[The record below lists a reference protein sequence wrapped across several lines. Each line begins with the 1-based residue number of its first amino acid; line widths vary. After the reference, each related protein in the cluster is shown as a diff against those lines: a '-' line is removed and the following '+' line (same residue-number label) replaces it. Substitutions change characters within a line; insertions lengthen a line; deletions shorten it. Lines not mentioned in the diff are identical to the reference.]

1 MGDALRERDP
11 EAVRLTVAH
20 ALLLREGLP
29 EPVKEGREESEG
41 DTLGDALTEL
51 HSDSLG
57 LAVLLG
63 LWEALRLPL
72 WLPLEEDDKEGLPVT
87 LTLMA
92 MFVPECAK
100 EALAAA
106 ELVLDTVVERDG
118 VPVLAILSD
127 GEVVEDVEKERHS
140 LALLLWDAEGLFVVL
155 AE

>member
-63 LWEALRLPL
+63 YMCF
-72 WLPLEEDDKEGLPVT
+72 D
-87 LTLMA
+87 
-92 MFVPECAK
+92 MFFAVMTTT
-100 EALAAA
+100 
-106 ELVLDTVVERDG
+106 LDTLHLCFCHDLTE
-118 VPVLAILSD
+118 PYL
-127 GEVVEDVEKERHS
+127 
-140 LALLLWDAEGLFVVL
+140 
-155 AE
+155 